1 MLSPSRFKQE
11 EGWGRRGREGKG
23 ARKGRSEDRV
33 GLVWFGGREGQG
45 LALEN
50 VRVLLSV
57 LRAIFQL
64 LLSTSLDLN
73 LSPPLTRTH
82 NG

>member
-1 MLSPSRFKQE
+1 MGRE
-11 EGWGRRGREGKG
+11 REGGKGGKERGREG
-23 ARKGRSEDRV
+23 ARTEF